1 MEETC
6 GFGDRRSADHRH
18 KGFHCRCVSSVLHGV
33 ADGIIKVDGNGRIT
47 IVSEALE
54 KMTCVPAHEA
64 VGFPIYYVFRFSE
77 ENGDFRLSL
86 GECFE
91 AAPEGEREKREAA

>member
-1 MEETC
+1 MATA
-6 GFGDRRSADHRH
+6 GLF
-18 KGFHCRCVSSVLHGV
+18 F
-33 ADGIIKVDGNGRIT
+33 
-47 IVSEALE
+47 VSEALE
-54 KMTCVPAHEA
+54 KMTCMPAHEA
-64 VGFPIYYVFRFSE
+64 VGLSICDVFSFSE